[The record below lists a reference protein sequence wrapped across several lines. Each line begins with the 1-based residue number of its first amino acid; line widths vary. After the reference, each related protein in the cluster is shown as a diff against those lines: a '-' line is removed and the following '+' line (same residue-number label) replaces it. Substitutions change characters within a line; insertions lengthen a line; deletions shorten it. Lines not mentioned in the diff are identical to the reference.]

1 MSLSIGN
8 NSKGSDASSDSGT
21 MNHSQSS
28 SKSKRVRDQFRAL
41 HFQYTIQT
49 DLLGEEGVCT
59 DEKNLLQSVWE
70 ESSAIRKSQGIR
82 KLEPLNPLPR
92 PAV

>member
-1 MSLSIGN
+1 
-8 NSKGSDASSDSGT
+8 